1 MRRWNGWGDET
12 FVYPLA
18 EGPASFLRQ
27 VFGPPTPPRDATLE
41 EVVAAVPASRL
52 PAHPLVDT
60 DPLGRVYHA
69 RGQSL
74 PDWIALRSGRIPAF
88 PDGVAYPTDNAQ
100 VRQLLDYAART
111 GIRLI
116 PYGGGS
122 SVVGHVNVI
131 PGDAPVLTVD
141 MSRMSQ
147 LLHLDEIS
155 QLATFGAGVF
165 GPDLEAQ
172 LRAHGF
178 TLGHFPQSFELS
190 SLGGWIVTRSNGQQ
204 SLGYGRI
211 EAMFAGGRLEA
222 PSGTLVLPPFP
233 ASAAGPD
240 LREVVLGSE
249 GRLGILTEAT
259 VRIRALPEIEEF
271 RAVFF
276 PDFESGQA
284 AVREMMQARLP
295 LSMLRLSTSVET
307 ETTLAMAGHEKLIA
321 WLKRLL
327 ALRGIGEERCMLI
340 LGITGSRASVQFGR
354 EEALAMARRHKGVHA
369 GTLFGK
375 EWRKNRFRSPYLRNS
390 LWEAGYALDTLET
403 ATQWSN
409 ISHMVQVIEQALRSG
424 LEDIGERVLAFSH
437 LSHTYPW
444 GSNVYTT
451 YLYRIPANGDPDETL
466 RRWQVLKSAASRS
479 IVAAGG
485 TITHQ
490 HGIGTDHLPY
500 LSAEKGPL
508 GMAALQDLCQRFDPH
523 GIMNPGKLVAGTGTR

>member
-12 FVYPLA
+12 FVYPLPDSA
-18 EGPASFLRQ
+18 VPFLQDWIGPAE
-27 VFGPPTPPRDATLE
+27 PPHDAALD
-41 EVVAAVPASRL
+41 EVISSVPDSRL
-52 PAHPLVDT
+52 PSHPLVDT
-60 DPLGRVYHA
+60 DPFARVLHA

-88 PDGVAYPTDNAQ
+88 PDGVAYPTTNAQ
-100 VRQLLDYAART
+100 VRELLTYAARV
-111 GIRLI
+111 GARLI
-116 PYGGGS
+116 PYGGGT
-122 SVVGHVNVI
+122 SVVGHINVL
-131 PGDAPVLTVD
+131 PGEAPVLTVD
-141 MSRMSQ
+141 LGRMNR
-147 LLHLDEIS
+147 LLHFDEVS
-155 QLATFGAGVF
+155 HLATFGAGIF

-172 LRAHGF
+172 LRARGF

-222 PSGTLVLPPFP
+222 PAGTLILPPFP

-259 VRIRALPEIEEF
+259 VRIRRLPECEEF

-276 PDFESGQA
+276 PDFRQGQE
-284 AVREMMQARLP
+284 AVREIMQARLP
-295 LSMLRLSTSVET
+295 LSMLRLSTPLET
-307 ETTLAMAGHEKLIA
+307 ETTLALAGHEKVIR
-321 WLKRLL
+321 WLKELL
-327 ALRGIGEERCMLI
+327 RLRGVGEQRCMLI
-340 LGITGSRASVQFGR
+340 LGITGNASSVRLGR
-354 EEALAMARRHKGVHA
+354 EEALAVARKYGGVHV
-369 GTLFGK
+369 GKLFGNQ
-375 EWRKNRFRSPYLRNS
+375 WRKSRFRTPYLRNT
-390 LWEAGYALDTLET
+390 LWEMGYALDTLET

-409 ISHMVQVIEQALRSG
+409 IARMVDVIEEALRDG
-424 LEDIGERVLAFSH
+424 LQDIGERVLAFSH

-451 YLYRIPANGDPDETL
+451 YLYRIPANGDPEETL
-466 RRWQVLKSAASRS
+466 RRWQVLKTAASQA
-479 IVAAGG
+479 IIAAGG

-500 LSAEKGPL
+500 LAAEKGAL
-508 GMAALQDLCQRFDPH
+508 GMAALHALSQCFDPH
-523 GIMNPGKLVAGTGTR
+523 GIMNPRKLIKR